1 VGADYVSS
9 QQPDAYTNGLIE
21 DGGLFLPG
29 MALLSGYA
37 GTIPSYTLLN
47 ASLNF
52 KPVKSKASYFLSGH
66 NLTDKEYLASRVDGM
81 SAGRGRQVFGGIRF
95 DFN

>member
-1 VGADYVSS
+1 LANS
-9 QQPDAYTNGLIE
+9 QHGFPDKFFPKIYIKRQAIVKELR
-21 DGGLFLPG
+21 
-29 MALLSGYA
+29 A
-37 GTIPSYTLLN
+37 YTLLN